1 MTTEKSATWR
11 LSEHQGT
18 AKHTAPSAGSSPVTA
33 WARLPA
39 QGSQQQ
45 HAPRTGHG
53 PSPWFPLEPPPQPTA
68 AGFNLAGAGD
78 RAGWCEGCYSHPW
91 ICHPHPQRVSCHP
104 CVPRRHSAA
113 IGTCWLGR
121 PLSPRAPGE
130 TEAAAP
136 ALGTNRGSLR
146 GSPAARAAGAGSA
159 RGLAGGPA
167 LRAEPGQGPST
178 LRRSRGAAPSRP
190 GGQWGWAGRAF
201 PRPLP
206 GSPPEIPAPHR
217 CATPGSLRRHPPG
230 PVPPSRRP
238 APLSR
243 RARGAPAGS
252 RHRPAPLPRAAPS
265 PLRSAPPAGPAG
277 SPAVPERRRGPRGA
291 AGLAGLSG
299 LPGGGVSGTGW
310 LPAAGA
316 VPHRYKRKRRGG
328 RDRRLRHLR
337 RARARSPV
345 SAPGSPAGQVALGWE
360 PLPSACPLQPPGERW
375 GAGQSPLLPPPARGG
390 GSVAQG

>member
-1 MTTEKSATWR
+1 M
-11 LSEHQGT
+11 
-18 AKHTAPSAGSSPVTA
+18 
-33 WARLPA
+33 
-39 QGSQQQ
+39 
-45 HAPRTGHG
+45 
-53 PSPWFPLEPPPQPTA
+53 
-68 AGFNLAGAGD
+68 LAGA
-78 RAGWCEGCYSHPW
+78 RAVTAIPGSVTPVSLADTARPSAPAGSGGLSAPAHRGKLRRRLRPW
-91 ICHPHPQRVSCHP
+91 GRTGARCGA
-104 CVPRRHSAA
+104 PR
-113 IGTCWLGR
+113 L
-121 PLSPRAPGE
+121 PVLP
-130 TEAAAP
+130 AP
-136 ALGTNRGSLR
+136 AL
-146 GSPAARAAGAGSA
+146 PAASQAARRCGQSPGRA
-159 RGLAGGPA
+159 
-167 LRAEPGQGPST
+167 GQGPST

-265 PLRSAPPAGPAG
+265 PLRSAPPVGPAG

-299 LPGGGVSGTGW
+299 LPGGGVAGTGW

-375 GAGQSPLLPPPARGG
+375 GAGRSPLLPPPARGG